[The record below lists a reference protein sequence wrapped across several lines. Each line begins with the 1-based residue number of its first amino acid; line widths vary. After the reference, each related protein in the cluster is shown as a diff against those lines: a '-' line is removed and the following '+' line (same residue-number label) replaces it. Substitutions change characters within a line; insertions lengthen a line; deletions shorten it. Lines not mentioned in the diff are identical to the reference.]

1 MGNFTCI
8 TLMDLCNTVT
18 ECNSSTSCID
28 PVPKA
33 FFKRVFDSVSSHVL
47 KNINTS
53 LQTGIF
59 PDAFKT
65 AVVKPVLK
73 KPNLDGNAL
82 TNYRPISNLPFI
94 SKILEKIVSV
104 QLGHD
109 ILINRLSDCVKLVQN
124 IHQREKVLCQAW
136 RSRV

>member
-1 MGNFTCI
+1 
-8 TLMDLCNTVT
+8 
-18 ECNSSTSCID
+18 SSTSCID
-28 PVPKA
+28 PVPTA

-47 KNINTS
+47 KIINTS

-65 AVVKPVLK
+65 AVVKPLLK

-82 TNYRPISNLPFI
+82 TNYRPMSNLPFI
-94 SKILEKIVSV
+94 SKILENIVSV
-104 QLGHD
+104 QINTFKLGHD

-136 RSRV
+136 RSCV